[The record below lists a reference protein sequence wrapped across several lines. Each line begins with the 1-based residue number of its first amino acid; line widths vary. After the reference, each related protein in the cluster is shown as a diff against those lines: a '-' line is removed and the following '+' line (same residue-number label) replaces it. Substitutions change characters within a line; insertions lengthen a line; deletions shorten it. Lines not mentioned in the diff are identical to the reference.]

1 MTEANTKNNSK
12 ESNFIPTMNIK
23 RLLNDVKTI
32 YKSPLHDNGIYYSHD
47 PNDILKGYALIIG
60 PKILCMILVITYL
73 TFLIQPNILSNHRR

>member
-1 MTEANTKNNSK
+1 
-12 ESNFIPTMNIK
+12 MNIK

-60 PKILCMILVITYL
+60 PKDV
-73 TFLIQPNILSNHRR
+73 